1 MSKIK
6 DYYMRLFEKNFWEM
20 PWLDMAIDFQELEKE
35 TFEVIKGNVKTTITY
50 RFNKQGYPVS
60 HTHQSEILLSEEDNI
75 NLEIENAVKQKD
87 YERAAGLQ
95 KKLKEIT
102 NKTNKGEQ

>member
-1 MSKIK
+1 MSKTK
-6 DYYMRLFEKNFWEM
+6 DYYMRLFEKNFWEI
-20 PWLDMAIDFQELEKE
+20 PWTDMVLDFQELEKE
-35 TFEVIKGNVKTTITY
+35 TFEVVKGNVKTTITY

-60 HTHQSEILLSEEDNI
+60 HTHHSEVILSEEDEI